1 MIGKTATDK
10 TGAEKQVPSKSSR
23 PARRIEEIH
32 FLDYIRHKKTHKH
45 IEEVGIEDYLSRK
58 KSSKDL

>member
-1 MIGKTATDK
+1 MEKTATDK
-10 TGAEKQVPSKSSR
+10 TDAQIHVPSKSSR

-45 IEEVGIEDYLSRK
+45 VEEVGVEDFLNRK
-58 KSSKDL
+58 KSSRDL